1 MKKTINFKLSLLKQ
15 ESRVFLQKLKAELQH

>member
-15 ESRVFLQKLKAELQH
+15 ESREFLQKLKAELQH